1 MTFARSDEQLELQR
15 TVRAFLERKSP
26 ESEVRRVMETE
37 TGYDPSVWQQMASEL
52 GLHGLA
58 IGEAHGGSGYG
69 FGELAVV
76 LEEMGRTLLCAPFL
90 STVVLAGT
98 AITHAGDDAAAK
110 EYLPRIA
117 SGELI
122 ATLAVLEQPGQW
134 RQGAVATAAR
144 ADGGTWRLSGTKRFV
159 LDGHVADLI
168 LCAARTERGVGVF
181 AVEPEAHGVTRTPL
195 FTMDQTRKL
204 ADVSFDGTAARLVSE
219 DGGGWSVVERAL
231 QFGVA
236 ALAAE
241 QVGGAQ
247 RCLEMSVAY
256 AKERYQFGRPI
267 GSFQAVKHKCADML
281 VSVELARSAA
291 GYAAACAST
300 LEDDL
305 PVAAAM
311 AKSFCSEA
319 FFRIAADT
327 IQVHGGIGFTWEH
340 PAHLYFKRAASSE
353 LLFGRPGHHREVLLE
368 HLELA

>member
-1 MTFARSDEQLELQR
+1 MTFARTDEQLELQR
-15 TVRAFLERKSP
+15 TVRAFLEQKSS
-26 ESEVRRVMETE
+26 EFEVRRLMATE
-37 TGYDPSVWQQMASEL
+37 EGYDPSVWQQMASEL

-58 IGEAHGGSGYG
+58 IPEAYGGSGYG

-76 LEEMGRTLLCAPFL
+76 AEEMGRALLCAPFL
-90 STVVLAGT
+90 SSVVLAGG
-98 AITHAGDDAAAK
+98 ALLRAGEEAVAK
-110 EYLPRIA
+110 EYVPRIA

-122 ATLAVLEQPGQW
+122 ATLAVVEQPGQW
-134 RQGAVATAAR
+134 RADEVRASAAF
-144 ADGGTWRLSGTKRFV
+144 DGGTWRLSGTKRFV
-159 LDGHVADLI
+159 LDGHVAGLI
-168 LCAARTERGVGVF
+168 LCAARTDRGVGLF
-181 AVEPEAHGVTRTPL
+181 AVEADAPGLTRQPR
-195 FTMDQTRKL
+195 FTMDQTRKV
-204 ADVSFDGTAARLVSE
+204 ADVTLDSVPGRLIGE
-219 DGGGWSVVERAL
+219 DGGGWSVIERAL
-231 QFGVA
+231 QLAVT

-281 VSVELARSAA
+281 VNVELAKSAA
-291 GYAAACAST
+291 RYAAACAAT
-300 LEDDL
+300 LDDDL

-319 FFRIAADT
+319 FFKVAGDT

-353 LLFGRPGHHREVLLE
+353 LLFGRPGHHRRLLLE